1 MNLTHLTELELYFAD
16 HFDTVLFPV
25 LAEIYQDKGEY
36 DRAKRLCEIGLEH
49 HPNSIDGQ
57 FILSQAELGLGNLT
71 GAEKW
76 IKKVLT
82 QIPDHKNA
90 ATSLPMV
97 QEQLDRS
104 PTTLKTSWKRAQE
117 VDPDNQ
123 FAKDFLSDKK
133 TKPKPKPKP
142 KKKKEKKASVSTN
155 PHIPIKDKSKKPLPK
170 DLSVEGVAISPRLA
184 TMTLVNVLKGQ
195 GLYHQALEVLDILE
209 EKGEDKKRIAEE
221 RKAIK
226 SEL

>member
-1 MNLTHLTELELYFAD
+1 MNLTNLTELELYFAD
-16 HFDTVLFPV
+16 HFNTVLFPV
-25 LAEIYQDKGEY
+25 LAEIYQDKAEY
-36 DRAKRLCEIGLEH
+36 DRAKRVCEIGLEH

-57 FILSQAELGLGNLT
+57 FILSQAELGLGNLSA
-71 GAEKW
+71 AEKW
-76 IKKVLT
+76 MKKVLT
-82 QIPDHKNA
+82 QIPDHRNA

-104 PTTLKTSWKRAQE
+104 PTTLKTSWKRAQK
-117 VDPDNQ
+117 VDPGNQ

-133 TKPKPKPKP
+133 TKTKPKL
-142 KKKKEKKASVSTN
+142 KKKKEKKPSVSTI
-155 PHIPIKDKSKKPLPK
+155 PHIPKKDKSKKPLPK

-209 EKGEDKKRIAEE
+209 EKGEDKKRIDGE

-226 SEL
+226 AEL

>member
-1 MNLTHLTELELYFAD
+1 MNLTNLTELELYFAD

-25 LAEIYQDKGEY
+25 LAEVYQAKAEY
-36 DRAKRLCEIGLEH
+36 DRAKRVCEIGLEH

-57 FILSQAELGLGNLT
+57 FILSQAELGLGNLSV
-71 GAEKW
+71 AEKW
-76 IKKVLT
+76 MKKVLT

-117 VDPDNQ
+117 VDPGNQ
-123 FAKDFLSDKK
+123 FAKDFLSIKTSK
-133 TKPKPKPKP
+133 TKTKP
-142 KKKKEKKASVSTN
+142 KKKKEKKASVSTI
-155 PHIPIKDKSKKPLPK
+155 PHIPKKEKSKKPLPK

-209 EKGEDKKRIAEE
+209 DKGEDKKRIAEE
-221 RKAIK
+221 RKVIK

>member
-1 MNLTHLTELELYFAD
+1 MNLTNLTELELYFAD

-36 DRAKRLCEIGLEH
+36 DRAKRVCEIGLEH

-133 TKPKPKPKP
+133 TKPKPKPK
-142 KKKKEKKASVSTN
+142 KKKEKKASVSTI
-155 PHIPIKDKSKKPLPK
+155 PHIPKKEKSKKPLPK

-184 TMTLVNVLKGQ
+184 TMTLVKVLKGQ

>member
-1 MNLTHLTELELYFAD
+1 MNLTNLTELELYFAD
-16 HFDTVLFPV
+16 HFNTVLFPV
-25 LAEIYQDKGEY
+25 LAEIYQDKAEY
-36 DRAKRLCEIGLEH
+36 DRAKRVCEIGLEH

-57 FILSQAELGLGNLT
+57 FILSQAELGLGNLSA
-71 GAEKW
+71 AEKW
-76 IKKVLT
+76 MKKVLT

-117 VDPDNQ
+117 VDPGNQ

-133 TKPKPKPKP
+133 TKTKPKP
-142 KKKKEKKASVSTN
+142 KKKKEKKPSVSTI
-155 PHIPIKDKSKKPLPK
+155 PHIPKKDKSKKPLPK

-209 EKGEDKKRIAEE
+209 EKGEDKKRIDGE

-226 SEL
+226 AEL

>member
-1 MNLTHLTELELYFAD
+1 MNLTNLTELELYFAD

-25 LAEIYQDKGEY
+25 LAEIYQDKAEY
-36 DRAKRLCEIGLEH
+36 DRAKRVCEIGLEH

-57 FILSQAELGLGNLT
+57 FIISQAELGLGDLSA
-71 GAEKW
+71 AEKW
-76 IKKVLT
+76 MKKVLT

-104 PTTLKTSWKRAQE
+104 PTTLKTSWKRAQK
-117 VDPDNQ
+117 VDPGNQ

-133 TKPKPKPKP
+133 TKTKPKP
-142 KKKKEKKASVSTN
+142 KKKKEKKPSVSTI
-155 PHIPIKDKSKKPLPK
+155 PHIPKKDKSKKPLPK

-209 EKGEDKKRIAEE
+209 EKGEDKKRIDGE

-226 SEL
+226 AEL

>member
-1 MNLTHLTELELYFAD
+1 MNLTNLTELELYFAD

-36 DRAKRLCEIGLEH
+36 DRAKRVCEIGLEH

-123 FAKDFLSDKK
+123 FAKDFLSTKTSK
-133 TKPKPKPKP
+133 TKTKP
-142 KKKKEKKASVSTN
+142 KKKKEKKASVSTI

-170 DLSVEGVAISPRLA
+170 DLSIEGVVISPRLA

-195 GLYHQALEVLDILE
+195 GLYHQALEVLDILA

>member
-1 MNLTHLTELELYFAD
+1 MNLENLTELELYFAD

-25 LAEIYQDKGEY
+25 LAEIYQDKAEY
-36 DRAKRLCEIGLEH
+36 DRAKRVCEIGLEH

-76 IKKVLT
+76 MKKVLT

-97 QEQLDRS
+97 QEQLNRS
-104 PTTLKTSWKRAQE
+104 PTTLKTSWKRAQK
-117 VDPDNQ
+117 VDPGNQ

-133 TKPKPKPKP
+133 TKTKPKP
-142 KKKKEKKASVSTN
+142 KKKKEKKPSVSTI
-155 PHIPIKDKSKKPLPK
+155 PHIPKKDKSKKPLPK

-209 EKGEDKKRIAEE
+209 EKGEDKKRIDGE

-226 SEL
+226 AEL

>member
-1 MNLTHLTELELYFAD
+1 MNLTNLTELELYFAD

-36 DRAKRLCEIGLEH
+36 DRAKRVCEIGLEH

-97 QEQLDRS
+97 HEQLDRS

-123 FAKDFLSDKK
+123 FAKDFLSEKK
-133 TKPKPKPKP
+133 TKPKPKP
-142 KKKKEKKASVSTN
+142 KKKKEKKASVSTI
-155 PHIPIKDKSKKPLPK
+155 PHIPIKNKSKKPLPK

>member
-1 MNLTHLTELELYFAD
+1 MNLTNLTELELYFAD

-36 DRAKRLCEIGLEH
+36 DRAKRVCEIGLEH
-49 HPNSIDGQ
+49 HPNSIDAQ

-123 FAKDFLSDKK
+123 FAKDFLSEKK
-133 TKPKPKPKP
+133 TKPKPKP
-142 KKKKEKKASVSTN
+142 KKKKEKKSSVSTI
-155 PHIPIKDKSKKPLPK
+155 PHIPVKDKSKKPLPK

>member
-1 MNLTHLTELELYFAD
+1 MNLTNLTELELYFAD

-25 LAEIYQDKGEY
+25 LAEIYQDKAEY
-36 DRAKRLCEIGLEH
+36 DRAKRVCEIGLEH

-57 FILSQAELGLGNLT
+57 FILSQAELGLGNLSA
-71 GAEKW
+71 AEKW
-76 IKKVLT
+76 MKKVLT

-117 VDPDNQ
+117 VDPGNQ

-133 TKPKPKPKP
+133 TKTKPKP
-142 KKKKEKKASVSTN
+142 KKKKEKKPSVSTI
-155 PHIPIKDKSKKPLPK
+155 PHIPKKDKSKKPLPK

-209 EKGEDKKRIAEE
+209 EKGEDKKRIDGE

-226 SEL
+226 AEL

>member
-1 MNLTHLTELELYFAD
+1 MNLTNLTELELYFAD

-36 DRAKRLCEIGLEH
+36 DRAKRVCEIGLEH

-57 FILSQAELGLGNLT
+57 FVLSQAELGLGNLT

-133 TKPKPKPKP
+133 TKPKPKPK
-142 KKKKEKKASVSTN
+142 KKKEKKASVSTI
-155 PHIPIKDKSKKPLPK
+155 PHIPVKDKSKKPLPK

>member
-1 MNLTHLTELELYFAD
+1 MNLTNLTELELYFAD

-36 DRAKRLCEIGLEH
+36 DRAKRVCEIGLEH

-57 FILSQAELGLGNLT
+57 FVLSQAELGLGNLT

-133 TKPKPKPKP
+133 TKPKPKPK
-142 KKKKEKKASVSTN
+142 KKKEKKASVSTI

>member
-1 MNLTHLTELELYFAD
+1 MNLTNLTELELYFAD
-16 HFDTVLFPV
+16 HFNTVLFPV
-25 LAEIYQDKGEY
+25 LAEIYQDKAEY
-36 DRAKRLCEIGLEH
+36 DRAKRVCEIGLEH

-57 FILSQAELGLGNLT
+57 FILSQAELGLGNLSA
-71 GAEKW
+71 AEKW
-76 IKKVLT
+76 MKKVLT
-82 QIPDHKNA
+82 QIPDHRNA

-117 VDPDNQ
+117 IDPGNQ

-133 TKPKPKPKP
+133 TKTKPKP
-142 KKKKEKKASVSTN
+142 KKKKEKKPSVSTI
-155 PHIPIKDKSKKPLPK
+155 PHIPKKDKSKKPLPK

-209 EKGEDKKRIAEE
+209 EKGEDKKRIDGE

-226 SEL
+226 AEL

>member
-1 MNLTHLTELELYFAD
+1 MNLTNLTELELYFAD

-25 LAEIYQDKGEY
+25 LAEIYQDKAEY
-36 DRAKRLCEIGLEH
+36 DRAKRVCEIGLEH

-57 FILSQAELGLGNLT
+57 FILSQAELGLGNLSV
-71 GAEKW
+71 AEKW
-76 IKKVLT
+76 MKKVLT

-117 VDPDNQ
+117 VDPGNQ

-133 TKPKPKPKP
+133 TKTKPKP
-142 KKKKEKKASVSTN
+142 KKKKEKKPSVSTI
-155 PHIPIKDKSKKPLPK
+155 PHIPKKDKSKKPLPK

-209 EKGEDKKRIAEE
+209 EKGEDKKRIDGE

-226 SEL
+226 AEL

>member
-1 MNLTHLTELELYFAD
+1 MNLTNLTELELYFAD
-16 HFDTVLFPV
+16 HFNTVLFPV
-25 LAEIYQDKGEY
+25 LAEIYQDKAEY
-36 DRAKRLCEIGLEH
+36 DRAKRVCEIGLEH

-57 FILSQAELGLGNLT
+57 FIISQAELGLGDLSA
-71 GAEKW
+71 AEKW
-76 IKKVLT
+76 MKKVLT

-97 QEQLDRS
+97 QEQLNRS
-104 PTTLKTSWKRAQE
+104 PTTLKTSWKRAQK
-117 VDPDNQ
+117 VDPGNQ

-133 TKPKPKPKP
+133 TKTKPKP
-142 KKKKEKKASVSTN
+142 KKKKEKKPSVSTI
-155 PHIPIKDKSKKPLPK
+155 PHIPKKDKSKKPLPK

-209 EKGEDKKRIAEE
+209 EKGEDKKRIDGE

-226 SEL
+226 AEL